1 MANAKIDIVGRG
13 EVKLVADLYNQI
25 FKPRRELAFFER
37 RFLGRHNI
45 LMLIASIDER
55 PVGFYL
61 GFELKPGVFFT
72 WLVGVVPELHRH
84 GIASQVVEAAQ
95 AWAKDN
101 EYTSIRLECHNQH
114 RALLHL
120 AIRHEYDIVGIRW
133 DLDRGDNLVIFEKLL
148 DH

>member
-1 MANAKIDIVGRG
+1 MANAKIDIVGQNELR
-13 EVKLVADLYNQI
+13 LVADLYNQI
-25 FKPRRELAFFER
+25 FKPRRELAFLER

-45 LMLIASIDER
+45 LMLVASVDER

-61 GFELKPGVFFT
+61 GFELKPAVFFT
-72 WLVGVVPELHRH
+72 WLVGVLPDFHRT
-84 GIASQVVEAAQ
+84 GIASQLVEAAQ